1 MCQNHTPNAL
11 YVQSNETRFADDSK
25 PRLTLSYFQQV
36 TRIVQM
42 YCNHSLKAIGL
53 KTVVVA
59 VGTVILLSSS
69 PTVSANMLDAQLT
82 AIQNHVPE
90 PRAALVKTSVKRKAT
105 SVALTSNPS
114 TAPSTPKTTNVTK
127 VAHAPIK
134 LATPKAP
141 VFKHK
146 PTTESNKATTP
157 TTVITTV
164 DTPTA
169 VNQTI
174 QNALATRSARTVVVV
189 VTTGNPNV
197 SASATQKMAE
207 QIASEVEI
215 QELIAAAQQLAPE
228 NTAPVV
234 VVNPETP
241 ATQNVNS
248 NSTPQSNIP
257 TQPTRTI
264 NKLPQK
270 SFVGKVGAIR

>member
-1 MCQNHTPNAL
+1 MN
-11 YVQSNETRFADDSK
+11 R
-25 PRLTLSYFQQV
+25 
-36 TRIVQM
+36 
-42 YCNHSLKAIGL
+42 NHSLKSICTGL
-53 KTVVVA
+53 STA
-59 VGTVILLSSS
+59 VIAGTMTFFS
-69 PTVSANMLDAQLT
+69 PAVLANTLDAQLT

-90 PRAALVKTSVKRKAT
+90 PRAALVKKSVKRKAT
-105 SVALTSNPS
+105 NVASTSNPS
-114 TAPSTPKTTNVTK
+114 TAPSTPKTTNV
-127 VAHAPIK
+127 ANAPIK

-146 PTTESNKATTP
+146 PTTESNKTTTP

-174 QNALATRSARTVVVV
+174 QNALAARSARTVVVV

-241 ATQNVNS
+241 ATQNVNG
-248 NSTPQSNIP
+248 NNTPQSNIP
-257 TQPTRTI
+257 TRPARTV